1 MPIPGTSSINEA
13 ILIARPV
20 MLYAQVLAVILRP
33 FNMLARLVLTYR
45 NGHTGKHNGIIVYT
59 GFVKQYCSKSANV

>member
-1 MPIPGTSSINEA
+1 MPISGTSSINEA

-45 NGHTGKHNGIIVYT
+45 NGHIQASIMV
-59 GFVKQYCSKSANV
+59 

>member
-33 FNMLARLVLTYR
+33 LNMLARLVLTYR
-45 NGHTGKHNGIIVYT
+45 NGHIQASIMV
-59 GFVKQYCSKSANV
+59 